1 MITPRLSII
10 IPVFNAEAYLE
21 ECLASVVGQVFD
33 NIELICVNDGST
45 DNSLSILEEWS
56 IKDNRIRIV
65 TQTNSGPSAARNRG
79 LNVAQG
85 DYVTFV
91 DADDMVRSDIYSSSM
106 DVISNNDLDVY
117 SFGIESFPNGNAK
130 KNSFPTGIVMDY
142 KQMFASNPHIQSENA
157 LCYSVRFIF
166 RTSIIKDNH
175 LQFDEKIF
183 FGEDMLFNIDVV
195 CHSQRIMVS
204 QQPLYLYRKNENS
217 AMSKPFKPHLEDSL
231 VKAYN
236 LKMEQIRKYHLDEKS
251 NYRED
256 IAEYYIKEFL
266 PMLINNEIHRPE
278 PKELKASVKRI
289 LSLKMFRESF
299 DVIGF
304 KNIYSTIGAYGF
316 YLVQKF
322 RFHPLVI
329 SIYKKQLERK
339 R

>member
-1 MITPRLSII
+1 MSPRLTII

-21 ECLASVVGQVFD
+21 ECLASVVGQAFGD
-33 NIELICVNDGST
+33 IEVICVNDGST
-45 DNSLSILEEWS
+45 DKSLSILEEWAG
-56 IKDNRIRIV
+56 KDNRIHIV
-65 TQTNSGPSAARNRG
+65 TQTNSGPSAARNKG
-79 LNVAQG
+79 LDAAQG

-91 DADDMVRSDIYSSSM
+91 DADDIVRNDIYSSSLS
-106 DVISNNDLDVY
+106 VISRYNLDVY
-117 SFGIESFPNGNAK
+117 SFGIESYPNGSARK
-130 KNSFPTGIVMDY
+130 TSFPIGIVMDY
-142 KQMFASNPHIQSENA
+142 KQLFASNPHIQSENA

-175 LQFDEKIF
+175 LQFDERIF

-195 CHSQRIMVS
+195 CHSQRMMVS
-204 QQPLYLYRKNENS
+204 QEPLYLYRKNENS
-217 AMSKPFKPHLEDSL
+217 AMAKPFKPHLEDSL
-231 VKAYN
+231 VRAYD
-236 LKMEQIRKYHLDEKS
+236 LKKEQIEKYHLDEDC

-299 DVIGF
+299 DIIGF
-304 KNIYSTIGAYGF
+304 RNIYSSIGAYGF

-322 RFHPLVI
+322 RLHSLVL
-329 SIYKKQLERK
+329 SIYKKQLRGK